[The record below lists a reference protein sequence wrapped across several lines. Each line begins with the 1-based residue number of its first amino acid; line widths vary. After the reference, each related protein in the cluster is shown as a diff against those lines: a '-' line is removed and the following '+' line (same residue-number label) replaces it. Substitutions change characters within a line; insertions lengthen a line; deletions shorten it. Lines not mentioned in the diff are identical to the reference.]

1 MEHDEDRHQ
10 RTSGRAREVFDA
22 SVESLDDEVR
32 SRLSRARYE
41 AVAAAER
48 RAARPAWRMWAPAA
62 AIAST
67 AIVAVL
73 LWRIQE
79 PGSQPAVADGSGDVA
94 VEAVELLAD
103 GEDLELVENDLEF
116 YEWLDATGLES
127 QGSTG

>member
-1 MEHDEDRHQ
+1 MEHDVDRHE

-48 RAARPAWRMWAPAA
+48 RATRPAWRTWAPAA

-73 LWRIQE
+73 LWRVQE
-79 PGSQPAVADGSGDVA
+79 PATQPTVADGSGDAA

-127 QGSTG
+127 QGITG